1 MYGARSCCLALPLC
15 KEFQMQNY
23 FLPPRIEFGEG
34 AIQNLGEH
42 VKGLGS
48 KKPLLVS
55 DAGVINA
62 GILAKAIDALEASG
76 LPSATYSDIEPNPT
90 DVSITDGVEVY
101 KSETCDS
108 VIAVGG
114 GSVMDAAKTIR
125 LLTTHEPPLEPY
137 YADVGGV
144 ERVRGDMP
152 PLICVPTTA
161 GTGSEVSQGAIITD
175 TSFNTTDRWRKRAI
189 VTPFNMSNIALLDP
203 GITLDMP
210 PALTAATGMDAI
222 THGIEAYVATKY
234 HPIAEGVALQAL
246 RMLSANIQKVYHD
259 GRDVT
264 ARGEMLLGSC
274 MAAFSFQKGLGAVHS
289 LAHQLSTDAPI
300 PHGVANAILLPPV
313 MEFNFSDATEKYAE
327 IARAL
332 GIDTSGMDSSEAG
345 NAAIDKIRAFNTEL
359 NMPGGLGA
367 AGLDR
372 QKIPKLAADAMLD
385 HCHKFNPRVC
395 TEADMV
401 ALFEA
406 AF

>member
-1 MYGARSCCLALPLC
+1 
-15 KEFQMQNY
+15 MQNY
-23 FLPPRIEFGEG
+23 FLPPRIEFGDG
-34 AIQNLGEH
+34 AIHNLGAH
-42 VKGLGS
+42 VKAFNS

-55 DAGVINA
+55 DAGVMDA
-62 GILAKAIDALEASG
+62 GLLAKAIDALEASG
-76 LPSATYSDIEPNPT
+76 LPSATYADIEPNPT
-90 DVSITDGVEVY
+90 DVSITHGVEVY
-101 KSETCDS
+101 TSEVCDS

-114 GSVMDAAKTIR
+114 GSVMDAAKAIR
-125 LLTTHEPPLEPY
+125 LLTTHAPPLEPY
-137 YADVGGV
+137 YADVGGI
-144 ERVRGDMP
+144 ERIRGDMP
-152 PLICVPTTA
+152 PLICIPTTA

-203 GITLDMP
+203 GITLGMP

-246 RMLSANIQKVYHD
+246 RMLSANIEKVYHD
-259 GRDVT
+259 GSDVT

-327 IARAL
+327 VARAL
-332 GIDTSGMDSSEAG
+332 GIDTSGMDNSEAAH
-345 NAAIDKIRAFNTEL
+345 AAINKIKEFNTKL
-359 NMPGGLGA
+359 NMPTGLGD

-372 QKIPKLAADAMLD
+372 EKIPKLGADAMLD

>member
-1 MYGARSCCLALPLC
+1 
-15 KEFQMQNY
+15 MQNY

-34 AIQNLGEH
+34 AVQNLGEH
-42 VKGLGS
+42 VKAFKS

-62 GILAKAIDALEASG
+62 GLLAKAIDALEVSG
-76 LPSATYSDIEPNPT
+76 LPSATYADIEPNPT
-90 DVSITDGVEVY
+90 DVSITQGVEAY
-101 KSETCDS
+101 NSEACDS

-114 GSVMDAAKTIR
+114 GSVMDAAKAIR
-125 LLTTHEPPLEPY
+125 LLTTHAPPLEPY
-137 YADVGGV
+137 YADVGGI
-144 ERVRGDMP
+144 ERIRGDMP

-203 GITLDMP
+203 GITLSMP

-259 GRDVT
+259 GEDVT

-313 MEFNFSDATEKYAE
+313 MEFNFSYATEKYAE

-359 NMPGGLGA
+359 KMPTGLGD
-367 AGLDR
+367 AGLDEK
-372 QKIPKLAADAMLD
+372 KIPKLGADAMLD
-385 HCHKFNPRVC
+385 HCHKFNPRAC
-395 TEADMV
+395 READMV

>member
-1 MYGARSCCLALPLC
+1 
-15 KEFQMQNY
+15 MQNY
-23 FLPPRIEFGEG
+23 FLPSRIEFGDG

-42 VKGLGS
+42 VKAFDG

-55 DAGVINA
+55 DIGIINA

-76 LPSATYSDIEPNPT
+76 LLSATYADIEPNPT
-90 DVSITDGVEVY
+90 DISITHGVEVY
-101 KSETCDS
+101 KSEACDV

-114 GSVMDAAKTIR
+114 GSVMDAAKAIR
-125 LLTTHEPPLEPY
+125 LLTSRAPPLEPY

-144 ERVRGDMP
+144 ERIRGDMP

-175 TSFNTTDRWRKRAI
+175 TSLSTTNRWRKRAI
-189 VTPFNMSNIALLDP
+189 VTPFNMSDIALLDP
-203 GITLDMP
+203 EITLGMP

-246 RMLSANIQKVYHD
+246 RMLSANILKVYYD
-259 GRDVT
+259 GGDVT
-264 ARGEMLLGSC
+264 ARGEMLFGSC

-313 MEFNFSDATEKYAE
+313 MEFNFSHATEKYAE

-332 GIDTSGMDSSEAG
+332 GIDTSGMDSSEAAR
-345 NAAIDKIRAFNTEL
+345 AAIDKIRAFNTEL
-359 NMPGGLGA
+359 NMPTGLGD
-367 AGLDR
+367 AGLD
-372 QKIPKLAADAMLD
+372 QKKIPKLGADAMLD

-395 TEADMV
+395 TEEDMV
-401 ALFEA
+401 ALFEV

>member
-1 MYGARSCCLALPLC
+1 
-15 KEFQMQNY
+15 MQNY

-42 VKGLGS
+42 VKTFKS

-55 DAGVINA
+55 DAGVIDA
-62 GILAKAIDALEASG
+62 GLLAKAIDALAASD
-76 LPSATYSDIEPNPT
+76 LPSATYADIEPNPT
-90 DVSITDGVEVY
+90 DISITHGVEVY
-101 KSETCDS
+101 NSEACDS

-114 GSVMDAAKTIR
+114 GSVMDAAKAIR

-137 YADVGGV
+137 YADGGGV
-144 ERVRGDMP
+144 ERIRGDMP

-203 GITLDMP
+203 EITLGMP

-222 THGIEAYVATKY
+222 THGIEAYTATKY

-259 GRDVT
+259 GGDVT

-313 MEFNFSDATEKYAE
+313 MEFNFSHAREKYAE
-327 IARAL
+327 VARAL
-332 GIDTSGMDSSEAG
+332 GIDTTGMDSREAAA
-345 NAAIDKIRAFNTEL
+345 AAIDKIRAFNTEL
-359 NMPGGLGA
+359 KMPTGLGD
-367 AGLDR
+367 AGLEKK
-372 QKIPKLAADAMLD
+372 KIPKLGADAMLD

-395 TEADMV
+395 TEADMI

>member
-1 MYGARSCCLALPLC
+1 ML
-15 KEFQMQNY
+15 NY
-23 FLPPRIEFGEG
+23 FLPPQIEFGDG

-42 VKGLGS
+42 VKAFDG
-48 KKPLLVS
+48 KKPFLVS

-62 GILAKAIDALEASG
+62 GILAKAADALEASD
-76 LPSATYSDIEPNPT
+76 LSYATYSEIEPNPT
-90 DVSITDGVEVY
+90 DISVTQGVDVY
-101 KSETCDS
+101 KTEACDV

-114 GSVMDAAKTIR
+114 GSVMDAAKAIR

-137 YADVGGV
+137 YADVGGI
-144 ERVRGDMP
+144 ERIRGDMP

-161 GTGSEVSQGAIITD
+161 GTGSEVSQGSIITD
-175 TSFNTTDRWRKRAI
+175 TSLRTTDRWRKRAL

-203 GITLDMP
+203 GITLGMP

-234 HPIAEGVALQAL
+234 HPIAEGVALQSL
-246 RMLSANIQKVYHD
+246 RMLSANIQQVYHQ
-259 GRDVT
+259 GEDVT

-313 MEFNFSDATEKYAE
+313 MEFNFSHANEKYAE

-332 GIDTSGMDSSEAG
+332 GIDTRNMDTDEAAH
-345 NAAIDKIRAFNTEL
+345 AAINKIRAYNREL
-359 NMPGGLGA
+359 NMPSGLGE

-372 QKIPKLAADAMLD
+372 RKIPKLGADAMLD
-385 HCHKFNPRVC
+385 HCHKFNPRAC
-395 TEADMV
+395 AEADMV

>member
-1 MYGARSCCLALPLC
+1 MQ
-15 KEFQMQNY
+15 KFQMQNY
-23 FLPPRIEFGEG
+23 FLPPRIEFGDG
-34 AIQNLGEH
+34 TIQNLGEY
-42 VKGLGS
+42 VKAFDG
-48 KKPLLVS
+48 KTPLLVS

-62 GILAKAIDALEASG
+62 GILAKAIDALDAAG
-76 LPSATYSDIEPNPT
+76 LSHATYSDIEPNPT
-90 DVSITDGVEVY
+90 DISITDGVEAY
-101 KSETCDS
+101 KAEACDV

-114 GSVMDAAKTIR
+114 GSVMDAAKALR

-137 YADVGGV
+137 YADVGGL
-144 ERVRGDMP
+144 ERIRGDMP
-152 PLICVPTTA
+152 PLISVPTTA
-161 GTGSEVSQGAIITD
+161 GTGSEVSQGSIITD
-175 TSFNTTDRWRKRAI
+175 TSLNTTDRWRKRAI

-203 GITLDMP
+203 GITLGMP

-259 GRDVT
+259 GSDVT
-264 ARGEMLLGSC
+264 ARGEMLFGSC

-313 MEFNFSDATEKYAE
+313 MEFNFSHAKERYAE
-327 IARAL
+327 VARAL
-332 GIDTSGMDSSEAG
+332 GIDTRDMDIDEAG
-345 NAAIDKIRAFNTEL
+345 HAAIDKIKAYNVEL
-359 NMPGGLGA
+359 NMPTGLGA

-372 QKIPKLAADAMLD
+372 KKIPKLSADAMLD

>member
-1 MYGARSCCLALPLC
+1 
-15 KEFQMQNY
+15 MQNY
-23 FLPPRIEFGEG
+23 FLPPRIEFGDG

-42 VKGLGS
+42 IKSFGC
-48 KKPLLVS
+48 KRPLLVS
-55 DAGVINA
+55 DAGVMNA
-62 GILAKAIDALEASG
+62 GILAKAIEALHASG
-76 LPSATYSDIEPNPT
+76 LPSVTYLDIEPNPT
-90 DVSITDGVEVY
+90 DLSINDGVAAY
-101 KSETCDS
+101 KSEACDI

-114 GSVMDAAKTIR
+114 GSVMDAAKAIR
-125 LLTTHEPPLEPY
+125 LLTTHAPPLEPY
-137 YADVGGV
+137 YADVGGI
-144 ERVRGDMP
+144 ERIRDDMP

-175 TSFNTTDRWRKRAI
+175 TSLNTTDRWRKRAI

-203 GITLDMP
+203 GITLGMP

-222 THGIEAYVATKY
+222 THGIEAYTATKY

-259 GRDVT
+259 GGDIT

-313 MEFNFSDATEKYAE
+313 MEFNFSHATEKYAE
-327 IARAL
+327 IARVL
-332 GIDTSGMDSSEAG
+332 GIDTSSMDNDEAAH
-345 NAAIDKIRAFNTEL
+345 AAIDKIRAFNREL
-359 NMPGGLGA
+359 NMPKGLGD

-372 QKIPKLAADAMLD
+372 AKIPKLGADAMLD

>member
-1 MYGARSCCLALPLC
+1 ML
-15 KEFQMQNY
+15 NY
-23 FLPPRIEFGEG
+23 FLPPQIEFGDG

-42 VKGLGS
+42 VKTFDG
-48 KKPLLVS
+48 KKPFLVS
-55 DAGVINA
+55 DTGVINA
-62 GILAKAIDALEASG
+62 GILAKATDALAASG
-76 LPSATYSDIEPNPT
+76 LSSATYSDIEPNPT
-90 DVSITDGVEVY
+90 DISVTHGVEVY
-101 KSETCDS
+101 KAEACDV

-114 GSVMDAAKTIR
+114 GSVMDAAKAIR
-125 LLTTHEPPLEPY
+125 LLATHEPPTGEVSNLAPY

-144 ERVRGDMP
+144 ERIRGDMP

-175 TSFNTTDRWRKRAI
+175 TSLQTTNRWRKRAI
-189 VTPFNMSNIALLDP
+189 VTPFNMANIALLDP
-203 GITLDMP
+203 GITLGMP
-210 PALTAATGMDAI
+210 SALTAATGMDAI

-246 RMLSANIQKVYHD
+246 RMLSANIQQVYHN
-259 GRDVT
+259 GEDVT
-264 ARGEMLLGSC
+264 ARGEMLFGSC

-313 MEFNFSDATEKYAE
+313 MEFNFSHASEKYAE
-327 IARAL
+327 VARAL
-332 GIDTSGMDSSEAG
+332 GIDTSDMEIDEAG
-345 NAAIDKIRAFNTEL
+345 YAAIDKIRAFNAEL
-359 NMPGGLGA
+359 KMPAGLGD

-372 QKIPKLAADAMLD
+372 GKIPKLGADAMLD

-395 TEADMV
+395 TEEDMV
-401 ALFEA
+401 ALLEA

>member
-1 MYGARSCCLALPLC
+1 
-15 KEFQMQNY
+15 MQNY
-23 FLPPRIEFGEG
+23 FLPSRIEFGDG
-34 AIQNLGEH
+34 TIQNLGEH
-42 VKGLGS
+42 VKAFDG
-48 KKPLLVS
+48 KKPFLVS

-62 GILAKAIDALEASG
+62 GILAKAVEALDTVG
-76 LPSATYSDIEPNPT
+76 LSHVTYSDIEPNPT
-90 DVSITDGVEVY
+90 DISVTHGVEAY
-101 KSETCDS
+101 KAEACDV

-114 GSVMDAAKTIR
+114 GSVMDAAKAIR
-125 LLTTHEPPLEPY
+125 LLTTHEPPAGEVSNLAPY
-137 YADVGGV
+137 YADVGGID
-144 ERVRGDMP
+144 RIRGDMP

-161 GTGSEVSQGAIITD
+161 GTGSEVSQGSIITD
-175 TSFNTTDRWRKRAI
+175 TSLQTTDRWRKRAI

-203 GITLDMP
+203 GITLGMP

-246 RMLSANIQKVYHD
+246 RMLSANIQQVYYN
-259 GRDVT
+259 GEDVT

-313 MEFNFSDATEKYAE
+313 MEFNFSHANEKYAE

-332 GIDTSGMDSSEAG
+332 GIDTSKMDIEEAG
-345 NAAIDKIRAFNTEL
+345 HAAIDKIRAYNTEL
-359 NMPGGLGA
+359 NMPTGLGE

-372 QKIPKLAADAMLD
+372 GKIPKLGADAMLD

-395 TEADMV
+395 TEEDMV

>member
-1 MYGARSCCLALPLC
+1 MLS
-15 KEFQMQNY
+15 Y
-23 FLPPRIEFGEG
+23 FLPPRIEFGDG
-34 AIQNLGEH
+34 TIQNLGEH
-42 VKGLGS
+42 VKAFDG

-62 GILAKAIDALEASG
+62 GILAKAIKALDTVG
-76 LPSATYSDIEPNPT
+76 LAHATYSDIEPNPT
-90 DVSITDGVEVY
+90 DISITAGVEVY
-101 KSETCDS
+101 KTEACDV

-114 GSVMDAAKTIR
+114 GSVMDAAKAVR

-137 YADVGGV
+137 YVDVGGL
-144 ERVRGDMP
+144 ERIRGDMP

-175 TSFNTTDRWRKRAI
+175 TSLQTTDRWRKRAI
-189 VTPFNMSNIALLDP
+189 VTPFNMANIALLDP
-203 GITLDMP
+203 GITLGMP

-222 THGIEAYVATKY
+222 THGIEAYAATKY

-246 RMLSANIQKVYHD
+246 KMLSANILQVYHN
-259 GRDVT
+259 GEDVT

-313 MEFNFSDATEKYAE
+313 MAFNFAHATEKYAE
-327 IARAL
+327 VARAL
-332 GIDTSGMDSSEAG
+332 GIDTENMDTDEAG
-345 NAAIDKIRAFNTEL
+345 NAAIAKIREFNIEL
-359 NMPGGLGA
+359 NMPAGLGA

-372 QKIPKLAADAMLD
+372 QKIPKLGADAMLD
-385 HCHKFNPRVC
+385 HCHKFNPREC
-395 TEADMV
+395 TEAEMV

>member
-1 MYGARSCCLALPLC
+1 ML
-15 KEFQMQNY
+15 NY
-23 FLPPRIEFGEG
+23 FLPPRIEFGDG
-34 AIQNLGEH
+34 AIQNLGDH
-42 VKGLGS
+42 VKAFDGN
-48 KKPLLVS
+48 KPFLVS

-76 LPSATYSDIEPNPT
+76 LSYTIYSDIEPNPT
-90 DVSITDGVEVY
+90 DISVAHGVETY
-101 KSETCDS
+101 KTDACDV

-114 GSVMDAAKTIR
+114 GSVMDAAKAIR

-137 YADVGGV
+137 YSDVGGID
-144 ERVRGDMP
+144 RIRGDMP

-161 GTGSEVSQGAIITD
+161 GTGSEVSQGSIITD
-175 TSFNTTDRWRKRAI
+175 TSLNTTDRWRKRAI

-203 GITLDMP
+203 GITVGMP

-246 RMLSANIQKVYHD
+246 KVLSANIQQVYHNGD
-259 GRDVT
+259 DVT

-313 MEFNFSDATEKYAE
+313 MEFNFSHASEKYAE

-332 GIDTSGMDSSEAG
+332 GIDTSNMDINEAG
-345 NAAIDKIRAFNTEL
+345 HAAIDKIRAYNTAL
-359 NMPGGLGA
+359 NMPTGLGD
-367 AGLDR
+367 AGLER
-372 QKIPKLAADAMLD
+372 EKIPKLGADAMLD
-385 HCHKFNPRVC
+385 HCHKFNPRSC
-395 TEADMV
+395 TEADMIT
-401 ALFEA
+401 LFEA

>member
-1 MYGARSCCLALPLC
+1 
-15 KEFQMQNY
+15 MQNY
-23 FLPPRIEFGEG
+23 FLPPRIEFGDG

-42 VKGLGS
+42 VKNFGC
-48 KKPLLVS
+48 KRPLLVS

-62 GILAKAIDALEASG
+62 GLLAKAIDALKASK

-90 DVSITDGVEVY
+90 DLSINDGVEVY
-101 KSETCDS
+101 KSEACDV

-114 GSVMDAAKTIR
+114 GSVMDAAKAIR
-125 LLTTHEPPLEPY
+125 LLTTHAPPLEPY
-137 YADVGGV
+137 YADVGGI
-144 ERVRGDMP
+144 ERVRDDMP

-203 GITLDMP
+203 GITLGMP

-222 THGIEAYVATKY
+222 THGIEAYTATKY

-259 GRDVT
+259 GEDVT

-274 MAAFSFQKGLGAVHS
+274 MAAFAFQKGLGAVHS

-313 MEFNFSDATEKYAE
+313 MEFNFSHATEKYAE

-332 GIDTSGMDSSEAG
+332 RIDTSSMDTDEAG
-345 NAAIDKIRAFNTEL
+345 RAAIDKIRAFNREL
-359 NMPGGLGA
+359 KMPKGLGD

-372 QKIPKLAADAMLD
+372 AKIPKLGADAMLD
-385 HCHKFNPRVC
+385 HCHKFNPRAC
-395 TEADMV
+395 MEADMV

>member
-1 MYGARSCCLALPLC
+1 MQ
-15 KEFQMQNY
+15 KFQMQNY
-23 FLPPRIEFGEG
+23 FLPPRIEFGDG

-42 VKGLGS
+42 VKVFKG

-62 GILAKAIDALEASG
+62 GILAKATDALDASG
-76 LPSATYSDIEPNPT
+76 LPHAIYSDIEPNPT
-90 DVSITDGVEVY
+90 DSSIADGVEAY
-101 KSETCDS
+101 KSEVCDV

-114 GSVMDAAKTIR
+114 GSVMDAAKAIR

-137 YADVGGV
+137 YADVGGL
-144 ERVRGDMP
+144 ERIRGDMP

-175 TSFNTTDRWRKRAI
+175 TSLNTTNRWRKRAI

-203 GITLDMP
+203 GITLGMP

-246 RMLSANIQKVYHD
+246 RMLNANIQKAYHD
-259 GRDVT
+259 GNDVT

-274 MAAFSFQKGLGAVHS
+274 MAAFAFQKGLGAVHS

-313 MEFNFSDATEKYAE
+313 MEFNFSHATEKYAE

-332 GIDTSGMDSSEAG
+332 GIDTSNMDSSEAG
-345 NAAIDKIRAFNTEL
+345 HAAIDKIRAFNTEL
-359 NMPGGLGA
+359 NMPIGLGE

-372 QKIPKLAADAMLD
+372 EKIPKLGADAMLD

-395 TEADMV
+395 TEEDMV

>member
-1 MYGARSCCLALPLC
+1 ML
-15 KEFQMQNY
+15 NY
-23 FLPPRIEFGEG
+23 FLPPRIEFGDG
-34 AIQNLGEH
+34 AIQNLGDH
-42 VKGLGS
+42 VKAFDG
-48 KKPLLVS
+48 KKPFLVS

-76 LPSATYSDIEPNPT
+76 LSYTLYSDIEPNPT
-90 DVSITDGVEVY
+90 DISVAHGVETY
-101 KSETCDS
+101 KTDACDV

-114 GSVMDAAKTIR
+114 GSVMDAAKAIR

-137 YADVGGV
+137 YSDVGGID
-144 ERVRGDMP
+144 RIRGDMP

-161 GTGSEVSQGAIITD
+161 GTGSEVSQGSIITD
-175 TSFNTTDRWRKRAI
+175 TSLNTTDRWRKRAI

-203 GITLDMP
+203 GITVGMP
-210 PALTAATGMDAI
+210 PDLTAATGMDAI

-246 RMLSANIQKVYHD
+246 KVLSANIQQVYHNGD
-259 GRDVT
+259 DVT

-313 MEFNFSDATEKYAE
+313 MEFNFSHASEKYAE

-332 GIDTSGMDSSEAG
+332 GIDTSNMDINEAG
-345 NAAIDKIRAFNTEL
+345 HAAIDKIRAYNTAL
-359 NMPGGLGA
+359 NMPTGLGD
-367 AGLDR
+367 AGLER
-372 QKIPKLAADAMLD
+372 EKIPKLGADAMLD
-385 HCHKFNPRVC
+385 HCHKFNPRSC
-395 TEADMV
+395 TEADMIT
-401 ALFEA
+401 LFEA

>member
-1 MYGARSCCLALPLC
+1 
-15 KEFQMQNY
+15 MQNY

-34 AIQNLGEH
+34 AVQNLGEH
-42 VKGLGS
+42 AKAFKS

-62 GILAKAIDALEASG
+62 GLLAQAIDALEASG

-90 DVSITDGVEVY
+90 DISITQGVEVY
-101 KSETCDS
+101 SSEACDS

-114 GSVMDAAKTIR
+114 GSVMDAAKAIR
-125 LLTTHEPPLEPY
+125 LLTTHAPPLEPY
-137 YADVGGV
+137 YADVGGI
-144 ERVRGDMP
+144 ERIRGDMP

-175 TSFNTTDRWRKRAI
+175 TSFNTTNRWRKRAI

-203 GITLDMP
+203 GITLGMP

-246 RMLSANIQKVYHD
+246 RMLSANIEKVYHD
-259 GRDVT
+259 GGDVT

-313 MEFNFSDATEKYAE
+313 MEFNFSYATEKYAE

-345 NAAIDKIRAFNTEL
+345 HAAIEKIKAFNAEL
-359 NMPGGLGA
+359 NMPIGLGA
-367 AGLDR
+367 AGLEEK
-372 QKIPKLAADAMLD
+372 KIPKLGADAMLD

>member
-1 MYGARSCCLALPLC
+1 
-15 KEFQMQNY
+15 MQNY
-23 FLPPRIEFGEG
+23 FLPPRIEFGDG
-34 AIQNLGEH
+34 TIQNLGEH
-42 VKGLGS
+42 VKAFDG

-62 GILAKAIDALEASG
+62 GILAKAVEALDAVG
-76 LPSATYSDIEPNPT
+76 LSHATYSDIEPNPT
-90 DVSITDGVEVY
+90 DISITDGVEAY
-101 KSETCDS
+101 KAEACDV

-114 GSVMDAAKTIR
+114 GSVMDAAKAIR
-125 LLTTHEPPLEPY
+125 LLTTHAPPLEPY
-137 YADVGGV
+137 YADVGGI
-144 ERVRGDMP
+144 ERIRDDMP

-175 TSFNTTDRWRKRAI
+175 TSLQTTDRWRKRAI

-203 GITLDMP
+203 GITLGMP

-259 GRDVT
+259 GSDVK

-313 MEFNFSDATEKYAE
+313 MEFNFSYAREKYAE
-327 IARAL
+327 VARGL
-332 GIDTSGMDSSEAG
+332 GIDTSDMDIDEAG
-345 NAAIDKIRAFNTEL
+345 RAAIDKIKAYNIEL
-359 NMPGGLGA
+359 NMPTGLGA

-372 QKIPKLAADAMLD
+372 KKIPKLGADAMLD
-385 HCHKFNPRVC
+385 HCHKFNPREC
-395 TEADMV
+395 MEADMV

>member
-1 MYGARSCCLALPLC
+1 
-15 KEFQMQNY
+15 MQNY
-23 FLPPRIEFGEG
+23 FLPPRIEFGDG

-42 VKGLGS
+42 VKAFGR

-55 DAGVINA
+55 DVGVINA
-62 GILAKAIDALEASG
+62 GILAKAIDALNASG
-76 LPSATYSDIEPNPT
+76 LTHATYSDIEPNPT
-90 DVSITDGVEVY
+90 DLSITDGVEAY
-101 KSETCDS
+101 TSETCDV

-114 GSVMDAAKTIR
+114 GSVMDAAKAIR
-125 LLTTHEPPLEPY
+125 LLTTHAPPLEPY
-137 YADVGGV
+137 YADVGGI
-144 ERVRGDMP
+144 ERIRGDMP

-161 GTGSEVSQGAIITD
+161 GTGSEVSQGSIITD
-175 TSFNTTDRWRKRAI
+175 TSLNTTDRWRKRAI

-203 GITLDMP
+203 GITLGMP

-259 GRDVT
+259 GGDVT

-313 MEFNFSDATEKYAE
+313 MEFNFSHATKKYAE
-327 IARAL
+327 VARAL
-332 GIDTSGMDSSEAG
+332 GIDTHGMDNSEAAH
-345 NAAIDKIRAFNTEL
+345 AAIDKIKAFNFEL
-359 NMPGGLGA
+359 NMPTGLGD
-367 AGLDR
+367 AGLD
-372 QKIPKLAADAMLD
+372 QAKIPKLGADAMLD

>member
-1 MYGARSCCLALPLC
+1 MQ
-15 KEFQMQNY
+15 KFQMQSY
-23 FLPPRIEFGEG
+23 FLPPQIEFGDG

-42 VKGLGS
+42 VKAFDAR
-48 KKPLLVS
+48 KPFLVS

-62 GILAKAIDALEASG
+62 GILAKATDVLEASG
-76 LPSATYSDIEPNPT
+76 LSSVTYSDIEPNPT
-90 DVSITDGVEVY
+90 DISVTHGVEVY
-101 KSETCDS
+101 KTEACDV

-114 GSVMDAAKTIR
+114 GSVMDAAKAIR

-144 ERVRGDMP
+144 ERIRGDMP
-152 PLICVPTTA
+152 SLICIPTTA
-161 GTGSEVSQGAIITD
+161 GTGSEVSQGSIITD
-175 TSFNTTDRWRKRAI
+175 TSLNTTDRWRKRAI
-189 VTPFNMSNIALLDP
+189 VTPFNMSNIAILDP
-203 GITLDMP
+203 GITLGMP

-246 RMLSANIQKVYHD
+246 RMLSANIQQVYHN
-259 GRDVT
+259 GEDVT

-313 MEFNFSDATEKYAE
+313 MEFNFSHASEKYAE

-332 GIDTSGMDSSEAG
+332 GIDTSNMNSDEAG
-345 NAAIDKIRAFNTEL
+345 NAAIDKIRAYNTAL
-359 NMPGGLGA
+359 KMPTGLGD

-372 QKIPKLAADAMLD
+372 KKIPKLSADAMLD

-395 TEADMV
+395 TEEDMV
-401 ALFEA
+401 SLFEA

>member
-1 MYGARSCCLALPLC
+1 
-15 KEFQMQNY
+15 MQNY
-23 FLPPRIEFGEG
+23 FLPHRIEFGDG
-34 AIQNLGEH
+34 TIQNLGEH
-42 VKGLGS
+42 VKAFEG
-48 KKPLLVS
+48 KRPLLVS

-62 GILAKAIDALEASG
+62 GILAKAIDALNASD
-76 LPSATYSDIEPNPT
+76 LTHATYADIEPNPT
-90 DVSITDGVEVY
+90 DLSINDGVERY
-101 KSETCDS
+101 KSEACD
-108 VIAVGG
+108 VIIAVGG
-114 GSVMDAAKTIR
+114 GSVMDAAKAIR
-125 LLTTHEPPLEPY
+125 LLTTYTPPLEPY
-137 YADVGGV
+137 YADVGGI
-144 ERVRGDMP
+144 EQIRDDMP

-175 TSFNTTDRWRKRAI
+175 TSLNTTDRWRKRAI

-203 GITLDMP
+203 GITLGMP

-259 GRDVT
+259 GGDVI
-264 ARGEMLLGSC
+264 ARGEMLFGSC

-313 MEFNFSDATEKYAE
+313 MEFNFSHATEKYAE
-327 IARAL
+327 VARAL
-332 GIDTSGMDSSEAG
+332 GIDTSSMNNDEA
-345 NAAIDKIRAFNTEL
+345 AHTAIDKIREFNAEL
-359 NMPGGLGA
+359 NMPKGLGD

-372 QKIPKLAADAMLD
+372 AKIPKLGADAMLD
-385 HCHKFNPRVC
+385 HCHKFNPRAC
-395 TEADMV
+395 TETDMV

>member
-1 MYGARSCCLALPLC
+1 MQ
-15 KEFQMQNY
+15 KFQMQNY
-23 FLPPRIEFGEG
+23 FLPPRIKFGDG

-42 VKGLGS
+42 VKAFECQ
-48 KKPLLVS
+48 KPLLVS

-62 GILAKAIDALEASG
+62 GILAKAIDALETSG

-90 DVSITDGVEVY
+90 DISITDGVEAY
-101 KSETCDS
+101 KSEACDS

-114 GSVMDAAKTIR
+114 GSVMDAAKAIR
-125 LLTTHEPPLEPY
+125 LLTTHAPPLEPY
-137 YADVGGV
+137 YADVRGV
-144 ERVRGDMP
+144 ERIRGDMP

-203 GITLDMP
+203 GITLGMP

-259 GRDVT
+259 GSDVT
-264 ARGEMLLGSC
+264 ARGEMLFGSC

-313 MEFNFSDATEKYAE
+313 MEFNFSHATEKYAE
-327 IARAL
+327 VARAL
-332 GIDTSGMDSSEAG
+332 GIDTSSMDSSEAG
-345 NAAIDKIRAFNTEL
+345 NAAIDKIRAFNAEL
-359 NMPGGLGA
+359 KMPTGLGD
-367 AGLDR
+367 AGLEEK
-372 QKIPKLAADAMLD
+372 KIPKLGADAMLD

-395 TEADMV
+395 TEKDMV

>member
-1 MYGARSCCLALPLC
+1 
-15 KEFQMQNY
+15 MQNY
-23 FLPPRIEFGEG
+23 FLPPRIEFGDG

-42 VKGLGS
+42 VKGLNG
-48 KKPLLVS
+48 KKPFLVS

-62 GILAKAIDALEASG
+62 GILAKATDALDASG
-76 LPSATYSDIEPNPT
+76 LSYAVYSDIEPNPT
-90 DVSITDGVEVY
+90 DISVNHGVEAY
-101 KSETCDS
+101 KTEACDV

-114 GSVMDAAKTIR
+114 GSVMDAAKAIR

-137 YADVGGV
+137 YSDVGGID
-144 ERVRGDMP
+144 RIRDDMP

-161 GTGSEVSQGAIITD
+161 GTGSEVSQGSIITD
-175 TSFNTTDRWRKRAI
+175 TSLNTTNRWRKRAI
-189 VTPFNMSNIALLDP
+189 VTPFNMANIALLDP
-203 GITLDMP
+203 GITLGMP

-246 RMLSANIQKVYHD
+246 RMLSANIQRVYHK
-259 GRDVT
+259 GEDVT

-300 PHGVANAILLPPV
+300 PHGIANAILLPPV
-313 MEFNFSDATEKYAE
+313 MEFNFSHAREKYAE

-332 GIDTSGMDSSEAG
+332 GIDTGGMDIDEAG
-345 NAAIDKIRAFNTEL
+345 RAAIDKIRAFNTAL
-359 NMPGGLGA
+359 SMPAGLGE
-367 AGLDR
+367 AGLER
-372 QKIPKLAADAMLD
+372 KKIPKLGADAMLD

-401 ALFEA
+401 ALFET